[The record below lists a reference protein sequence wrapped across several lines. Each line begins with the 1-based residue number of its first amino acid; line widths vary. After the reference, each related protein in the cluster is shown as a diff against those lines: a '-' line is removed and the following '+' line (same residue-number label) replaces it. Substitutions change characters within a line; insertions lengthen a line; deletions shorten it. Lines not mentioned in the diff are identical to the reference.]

1 MLPFNLSRRGDRG
14 IVGLNLVLVIAF
26 ALYAVI
32 MLSRTTLAAKQI
44 DDRVRVIVTEV
55 GPGSNVSRL
64 DETQK
69 LNTIGQTAE
78 DILKAAQPL
87 SGQAQAIIDTAG
99 SIDRT
104 VSAILANAN
113 EINATVKGINATAA
127 ALLPVVQTIH
137 GDESMDTRTGGV
149 AAINTRAEIATPL
162 VSGISTDL
170 GAVFGHVG
178 AGGTGGHGD
187 SGLNTIHNHTNSINC
202 ALTSPIGGLVGTLGG
217 LLNGLSGAP
226 GGCNEI

>member
-1 MLPFNLSRRGDRG
+1 MRRSERG

-78 DILKAAQPL
+78 DIQRAAQNL
-87 SGQAQAIIDTAG
+87 SAQAQTIIEVSG
-99 SIDRT
+99 NIDNT
-104 VSAILANAN
+104 VSGILGNAN
-113 EINATVKGINATAA
+113 EINATVKSINGTAS
-127 ALLPVVQTIH
+127 ALLPVVRNIN
-137 GDESMDTRTGGV
+137 GDETMDARTGGV
-149 AAINTRAEIATPL
+149 GAINKRAAAATPV
-162 VSGISTDL
+162 VSGISEDL
-170 GAVFGHVG
+170 GAVLGHVG
-178 AGGTGGHGD
+178 IGGNGGHGT
-187 SGLNTIHNHTNSINC
+187 SGLNTIHNHVNSINC
-202 ALTSPIGGLVGTLGG
+202 ALTDPSGGLLGTVGG
-217 LLNGLSGAP
+217 LLNTILGGLQGAP
-226 GGCNEI
+226 PGCNQF